1 MAKSNLETCSLVI
14 CPFAKYSNKYLKKC
28 YESILDLND
37 IEQSILELINNVNK
51 KFIEPRLSH
60 LTGMKRKNGDVNQ
73 YTNQCAIF
81 Q

>member
-37 IEQSILELINNVNK
+37 IEQSILELINNVK
-51 KFIEPRLSH
+51 KFIEPSLSH

>member
-1 MAKSNLETCSLVI
+1 M
-14 CPFAKYSNKYLKKC
+14 
-28 YESILDLND
+28 DLND
-37 IEQSILELINNVNK
+37 IEQSILELINNVKK